1 MKNQKIFNA
10 TVTAIFSITMV
21 TGVTHAAG
29 LEEITVT
36 ARKIE
41 ENLQET
47 PVAITAISDDM
58 IEELQLQDLSDL
70 SKVAAGLLFDNE
82 FSRRSNRP
90 VIRGQANILGSSG
103 VSYFIDGVYISG
115 SISDYDLNDI
125 ERVEVIKGPQSALY
139 GRNTYSGAINLITK
153 TPDETGGRIQIE
165 AADDEQYEVSA
176 SIRGKLGDNASGG
189 LNLRWFN
196 AAGSFTNE
204 FDGSDIGEQDSV
216 SISGVLQFD
225 PTENLSVRFRG
236 YNSHLRDGQ
245 PALFAQDSTNNNC
258 LADNGSLYGGL
269 GRYYCGVVESQPINT
284 DWKVQ
289 APDAGLDVDETQLS
303 LAVTYEPNDSWTVT
317 SITGYNDV
325 STRDVADGDY
335 APTSFQTAVF
345 TPGGFPFAGFPV
357 PPFDYGYVGS
367 VVDFTFASEGDR
379 EDVSQEVRFNFDGDK
394 FDALVGVYLFQQTD
408 DDRNIRDLPANAGAL
423 AGANFGA
430 AFGQQAAAC
439 AANPICGSIVPFFG
453 PTIAVNRDR
462 NDLEIENQAIFGMA
476 SFDLA
481 DDISLSLEGR
491 YQDET
496 VSQSIV
502 TQALGGTPD
511 PAVNSTTTFS
521 SFSPRI
527 TLDWQVS
534 DNNMIYATYA
544 EGTKPGGFNGA
555 LAIAQGL
562 PTYDEETVD
571 SLEIGSKNVV
581 MNGQG
586 IVNVAVFY
594 NEIEGYQLTQNVRAG
609 ANTVSA
615 TANAGD
621 AEIKGLE
628 LEANFQP
635 DALEGLAITLNY
647 AYTDAE
653 FVDGFDQN
661 QGVLNDALDNGLIDC
676 STGDQFNIPGSCT
689 SIYGSIVGKQVPRT
703 AENMAFLDVQYNSA
717 LQGGGEWFVG
727 ANLSYED
734 SKFAQVH
741 NLAETGD
748 TTLINARV
756 GYNTEDYSLTLW
768 GKNLGGEDSTPLVLR
783 YADADGAFKRSFVGT
798 QRRDTY
804 FGITAA
810 YNF

>member
-1 MKNQKIFNA
+1 MKVQKMFKI
-10 TVTAIFSITMV
+10 VVSAIFSIAMI
-21 TGVTHAAG
+21 TGVTHAAE

-47 PVAITAISDDM
+47 PVAITALSADM
-58 IEELQLQDLSDL
+58 IDELQLQDLSDI

-125 ERVEVIKGPQSALY
+125 ERIEVIKGPQSALY
-139 GRNTYSGAINLITK
+139 GRNTYSGAINLVTK
-153 TPDETGGRIQIE
+153 TPEEAGGRLQIE
-165 AADDEQYEVSA
+165 AADDEQYELSA
-176 SIRGKLGDNASGG
+176 SIRGKLGENASGG

-216 SISGVLQFD
+216 SISGVLQFE
-225 PTENLSVRFRG
+225 PTENLDIRLRG
-236 YNSHLRDGQ
+236 YTSHLRDGQ

-258 LADNGSLYGGL
+258 FADNGSLYGGL
-269 GRYYCGVVESQPINT
+269 GRYYCGTVESQPINT

-289 APDAGLDVDETQLS
+289 APDAGLDADEIQLS
-303 LAVTYEPNDSWTVT
+303 LAVNYSPDENWMVT
-317 SITGYNDV
+317 SITGFNSVD
-325 STRDVADGDY
+325 TRDVADGDY
-335 APTSFQTAVF
+335 GPNSFQIANF
-345 TPGGFPFAGFPV
+345 TPGGFPLGFPF
-357 PPFDYGYVGS
+357 PTTFGYVPS
-367 VVDFTFASEGDR
+367 SVDFTFASESDS
-379 EDVSQEVRFNFDGDK
+379 EDISQEVRFNYQGEK
-394 FDALVGVYLFQQTD
+394 FDALMGFYLFDQSEDT
-408 DDRNIRDLPANAGAL
+408 RNIRDLPAGAQ
-423 AGANFGA
+423 ATADANFEA
-430 AFGQQAAAC
+430 IRQAELFNCFVNNPLCAFIIPLG
-439 AANPICGSIVPFFG
+439 GS
-453 PTIAVNRDR
+453 TIAVNRNRSESD
-462 NDLEIENQAIFGMA
+462 IENQAIFAMVN
-476 SFDLA
+476 FDLSE
-481 DDISLSLEGR
+481 DVGLSLEGR

-496 VSQSIV
+496 ISQTLID
-502 TQALGGTPD
+502 QPLGGAASTP
-511 PAVNSTTTFS
+511 VNSSATFS
-521 SFSPRI
+521 TFTPRV
-527 TLDWQVS
+527 TVDWQVS
-534 DNNMIYATYA
+534 EDNLLYLTYA
-544 EGTKPGGFNGA
+544 EGTKPGGFNGS
-555 LAIAQGL
+555 LAVLEGL
-562 PTYDEETVD
+562 PTFDEETVD
-571 SLEIGSKNVV
+571 SIEIGSKNVV

-586 IVNVAVFY
+586 TVNVAVYY
-594 NEIEGYQLTQNVRAG
+594 NEIEGYQLTQNVRSG
-609 ANTVSA
+609 ANTLSA
-615 TANAGD
+615 TANAGS
-621 AEIKGLE
+621 AEITGLE

-635 DALEGLAITLNY
+635 DAIEGLAFTLNY

-653 FVDGFDQN
+653 FSEGFDQN

-676 STGDQFNIPGSCT
+676 STGDEFTFDTGCT
-689 SIYGSIVGKQVPRT
+689 SAFGSIAGKKVPRT
-703 AENMAFLDVQYNSA
+703 AENMAFFDVQYSA
-717 LQGGGEWFVG
+717 PTQTGSWFVG

-756 GYNTEDYSLTLW
+756 GFNTQDYSVTLW

-783 YADADGAFKRSFVGT
+783 YADADGSFRRSFVGT
-798 QRRDTY
+798 QRRDSY